1 MGVKY
6 TGTVIINKP
15 QQEVAKYFADPQY
28 LGSYQDGFLRKEFV
42 SGEIGQKD
50 AVSKMYYKQGKGEME
65 LTETI
70 LVNNLPDSFE
80 GFYHHKHM
88 DNTMKTSFIAID
100 KNTTKYVTEVEYVV
114 FRGFIPK
121 VLGLFF
127 KGMFRKQGEK
137 WMMNFKN
144 FVEEQ

>member
-6 TGTVIINKP
+6 TGTITINKP
-15 QQEVAKYFADPQY
+15 QQEVAKYFEDPQY
-28 LGSYQDGFLRKEFV
+28 LGNYQDGFLRKEFV
-42 SGEIGQKD
+42 SGEKGQKD

-70 LVNNLPDSFE
+70 IANNLPDSFE

-88 DNTMKTSFIAID
+88 DNTMKTSFIALND
-100 KNTTKYVTEVEYVV
+100 NTTKYVTEVEYVA
-114 FRGFIPK
+114 FRGFVPK
-121 VLGLFF
+121 MLGLFF

>member
-1 MGVKY
+1 MKYVGAIEINKSKEEVVKY
-6 TGTVIINKP
+6 F
-15 QQEVAKYFADPQY
+15 EDPQY
-28 LGSYQDGFLRKEFV
+28 PKNHQDGFLRKVHISSEK
-42 SGEIGQKD
+42 GQKD
-50 AVSKMYYKQGKGEME
+50 VVSKMYYKQGKGEME

-100 KNTTKYVTEVEYVV
+100 ENTTKYVTEVEYVA
-114 FRGFIPK
+114 FRGFMPK
-121 VLGLFF
+121 MLGLFF

-137 WMMNFKN
+137 WMVNFKN
-144 FVEEQ
+144 FVEKQ